1 MVIGLCDEGR
11 ETAGLGP
18 NRNIP
23 GGMTVAKATVIGLH
37 VKSKDAGGLRLPK
50 LPVDSARVTVEG
62 MEGDYNRHR
71 HEQDGDNPDRAL
83 LIFPVETMRDLNDEG
98 WPVRPGDLGENVTT
112 EGMLNAE
119 FDVGV
124 HLRIGEV
131 LAEVA
136 ENDMP
141 CRVLAQ
147 LPYVGED
154 KEAEFIKTLAGRRGW
169 YARVIEEGF
178 ISVGDAVAL
187 D

>member
-1 MVIGLCDEGR
+1 M
-11 ETAGLGP
+11 
-18 NRNIP
+18 
-23 GGMTVAKATVIGLH
+23 AKATVIGLH

-141 CRVLAQ
+141 CRVLRPGYPTSARTKR
-147 LPYVGED
+147 PSSSRPSP
-154 KEAEFIKTLAGRRGW
+154 AAAAGTPASSKRAPSASGMLW
-169 YARVIEEGF
+169 LSTSGAITNFV
-178 ISVGDAVAL
+178 SM
-187 D
+187 